1 MLLKQMRSPRM
12 SNDEIDPTQNSAFAG
27 SPRQFPPRKERPE
40 NSSTGKSRCS

>member
-27 SPRQFPPRKERPE
+27 GSPPAVPAAQ
-40 NSSTGKSRCS
+40 GAA